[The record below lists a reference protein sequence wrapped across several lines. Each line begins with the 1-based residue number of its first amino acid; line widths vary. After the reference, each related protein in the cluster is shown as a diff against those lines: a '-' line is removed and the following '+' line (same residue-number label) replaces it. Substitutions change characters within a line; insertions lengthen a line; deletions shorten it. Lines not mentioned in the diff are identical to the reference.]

1 MNSFPV
7 FFLFVFY
14 TMVDF
19 RDRAAKIRDTILM
32 PLTEAV
38 LFLSF
43 EVRALRYLGFQS
55 FIRYKAGISG
65 RAISGLRIFYTSTYF
80 MIKAESADK
89 ELALDVLSRSFVDNQ
104 SVNFIVRQD
113 KKKTQRIRTL
123 MDYSF
128 ELCQHFG
135 EAWLSDDRKACA
147 LVLYPHKKHMSLFA
161 IWLDVKLIVRAIG
174 LSGIRKTLSR
184 EALVKKLQPKEEKAY
199 LWFIGVDP
207 EHQHRGT
214 GSKLMKD
221 VIANAN
227 RNDLPIYLE
236 TSTLKNLPWYENL
249 GFQVYGRLDL
259 GYTLY
264 FLKREPD
271 KQ

>member
-1 MNSFPV
+1 
-7 FFLFVFY
+7 
-14 TMVDF
+14 MVDF
-19 RDRAAKIRDTILM
+19 RDRAVKIRDTILM

-43 EVRALRYLGFQS
+43 EVRALRYLRFQS
-55 FIRYKAGISG
+55 FIHYRQGISG
-65 RAISGLRIFYTSTYF
+65 RAISGLRLFYTSTYF

-89 ELALDVLSRSFVDNQ
+89 ELALNVLSRSFEDNQ

-113 KKKTQRIRTL
+113 KKKAQRIRAL

-128 ELCQHFG
+128 ELCHEFG

-147 LVLYPHKKHMSLFA
+147 LVLYPQKKRMSMFA
-161 IWLDVKLIVRAIG
+161 ICLDVKLIFRAIG
-174 LSGIRKTLSR
+174 LSGIRKTLNR
-184 EALVKKLQPKEEKAY
+184 EAQVKKIQPKEEMAY

-236 TSTLKNLPWYENL
+236 TSTLKNLSWYEGL
-249 GFQVYGRLDL
+249 GFQIYGQLDL
-259 GYTLY
+259 GYIIY